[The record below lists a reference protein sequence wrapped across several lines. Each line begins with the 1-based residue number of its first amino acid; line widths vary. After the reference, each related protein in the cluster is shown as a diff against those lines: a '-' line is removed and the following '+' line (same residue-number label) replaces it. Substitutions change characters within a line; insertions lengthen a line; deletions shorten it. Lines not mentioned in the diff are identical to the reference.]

1 MSSHKNINR
10 ICAMIAV
17 VTVLTAFVFSYFGE
31 SLGINASETD
41 LSYTTKL
48 FTTDQVHTIDISI
61 SQDDWNDL
69 QENAS
74 DEEYQVCDV
83 TIDGDTISNVGIR
96 PKGNSSLSSVV
107 SSDSERYSFK
117 IEFDHYNDGST
128 YYGLDKLNLNNIIS
142 DNTYMKEYLVYNMM
156 QSMGVVSPL
165 CSFSAIYVN
174 GQYFG
179 LYLAVE
185 GVEDAFATRNYGS
198 ESGNIYK
205 PETQDMGDMA
215 DEMGDMGN
223 MGGMNDMGGL
233 MKVMNILTQDQIQT
247 IMTQIQAGQEL
258 DLSQILDDN
267 QLTAFNSVLE
277 ENGISDLSELF
288 PSNQMQNNMPDQDN
302 TANDGGQGALSD
314 QNAETDQSSGQ
325 MPDMQQG
332 KGGGGMGGQSSNGA
346 GLEYIDDDA
355 SSYSA
360 IFDNAVTDTS
370 SADEDRLISALEQM
384 NSGENLDQVL
394 DTEQILKYLV
404 VHTFVDNFDS
414 YTGSML
420 HNYYLREDDGQLSII
435 PWDYNLAFGSFMNGG
450 DMGQDSSETSIDEAS
465 SLVNFPIDTP
475 VSGDM
480 ADRPLVNILLSN
492 ETYLELYHQYYQ
504 EFIDSYFS
512 SGTYLGTIEEAENL
526 ISSYV
531 ETDPTA
537 FCSYEEFLAAV
548 PVLEDFCS
556 LRAESVAGQLDGS
569 IPSTSDGQDENP
581 DALIDA
587 SSLNIDALGNS
598 SGMGGG
604 MQDMDQMPQ
613 DTITNTNGAAVSE
626 DTSTPTGD
634 FSGSPNI
641 TTASSEMAN
650 PDTAPASGTDNSPP
664 ANDSANTTAN
674 DAETNDSAS
683 TDSQNEASS
692 TTTTEN
698 DRANNNG
705 IPNNGGGN
713 NSFATSASTDISIV
727 YLLIGSVL
735 LLAGG
740 FLFLRLYRK

>member
-48 FTTDQVHTIDISI
+48 FNTDQVHTIDISI
-61 SQDDWNDL
+61 SEDDWNDL

-83 TIDGDTISNVGIR
+83 TIDGDTVNNVAIR

-107 SSDSERYSFK
+107 SSDSQRYSFK
-117 IEFDHYNDGST
+117 IEFDHYNEAST

-185 GVEDAFATRNYGS
+185 GVEDAFASRNYGS

-233 MKVMNILTQDQIQT
+233 MELMNILTQDQIQT
-247 IMTQIQAGQEL
+247 IMTQIQSGQDL
-258 DLSQILDDN
+258 DLSQILDAD
-267 QLTAFNSVLE
+267 QLTQFNAILE
-277 ENGISDLSELF
+277 ENGISDLTELF
-288 PSNQMQNNMPDQDN
+288 PSNQMQNNMPGQN
-302 TANDGGQGALSD
+302 NATNDGEQGALSD
-314 QNAETDQSSGQ
+314 QSAAPDTDQSSGEV
-325 MPDMQQG
+325 PDMQQQG
-332 KGGGGMGGQSSNGA
+332 MGGGGMGGESSNGA

-384 NSGENLDQVL
+384 NNGENLAQVL
-394 DTEQILKYLV
+394 NTEQILKYLV

-450 DMGQDSSETSIDEAS
+450 GMGTDSSDTSVDEAT

-492 ETYLELYHQYYQ
+492 ETYLELYHQYYL
-504 EFIDSYFS
+504 EFIDSYFT
-512 SGTYLGTIEEAENL
+512 SGTYLETIEEAQSL

-537 FCSYEEFLAAV
+537 FCSYEEFQAAV
-548 PVLEDFCS
+548 AVLEEFCT
-556 LRAESVAGQLDGS
+556 LRAESVSGQLDGS
-569 IPSTSDGQDENP
+569 IPATSDGQEANP

-587 SSLNIDALGNS
+587 SSLDIDALGNS
-598 SGMGGG
+598 TGMGGG
-604 MQDMDQMPQ
+604 MQDMNQMPQ
-613 DTITNTNGAAVSE
+613 NINSNTTGATASE
-626 DTSTPTGD
+626 DTSPSTASTSQTGD
-634 FSGSPNI
+634 TSSLTDANNQAQAVPGNDQANLNGMPNKR
-641 TTASSEMAN
+641 A
-650 PDTAPASGTDNSPP
+650 
-664 ANDSANTTAN
+664 ANDGFNSSNTLDLTA
-674 DAETNDSAS
+674 
-683 TDSQNEASS
+683 
-692 TTTTEN
+692 
-698 DRANNNG
+698 
-705 IPNNGGGN
+705 
-713 NSFATSASTDISIV
+713 V
-727 YLLIGSVL
+727 YLLIVSIV